1 MKADLSRHSFR
12 QRNHY
17 TKVLSEQGRLTID
30 ADSNEQL
37 HIQAHLDRT
46 TNVDVIGRCGAP
58 VTGGGYA
65 LAPTADG
72 RDLFILPGRLYV
84 DGILCEMDL
93 TPVPFALMPD
103 TTTQVRPGMWSPD
116 GRAFAQ
122 DQRVQVFDE
131 AAPDQAPLEFQITAA
146 DAQNDLLTLS
156 PATAQ
161 ATLQA
166 FVQTALEPRMQ
177 RKTTVTTQP
186 DSPGFVLPSES
197 GRYLAYLDVWE
208 RHITALDNPAMR
220 EVALPVPDTSTRMK
234 TVWQVKLLSIGDR
247 GSAVGCRSQIP
258 AWDALTAASTGE
270 VAARGEPDASNSDPC
285 IVPARAGYRRL
296 ENQLYRVEI
305 HDGGTLP
312 GTVTFKWS
320 RDNGTVVARWG
331 KTDGSNITVSSAG
344 QDSVL
349 GFAPGQW
356 VELFSD
362 KQVLYGLPGT
372 LVRLLKV
379 DGTTLT
385 IDPGT
390 ATGSVD
396 PKDFP
401 GNPQV
406 RRWDSAGRV
415 PVVTG
420 TFLPLEDGVQAQFAA
435 GTYRTGDYWMIPA
448 RTATQDVEWPRDD
461 QKNPVFQ
468 PAGGIRHHYC
478 RLAILESDGER
489 WTLIEDCRQ
498 TFPPLTGLPTAQE
511 DPGVHITAVQL
522 RRTGSPL
529 RNDADVFVNDLAT
542 GIDVICDRDV
552 DPATI
557 KQPTCF
563 VTLDLPYPLTPSDL
577 SFWEVPNIGFQPII
591 LDGTPSVAANRIVWA
606 AAATTQKWLEGV
618 LFTRLAG
625 ARVSR
630 ILAHLTIKGNFV
642 WAPGNPGVY
651 LDGEAFGVRT
661 AGAGTTD
668 IRFPTGNGRRGGDFE
683 MWFWLSQQPILSS
696 FVVAPTA
703 ITAARPAE
711 ILLTASLTG
720 PAPAGGATVT
730 LKAAVMDVSGA
741 VLPGVTVPT
750 IPASITIPEGQSS
763 RDVKVSNPRVP
774 GPATIA
780 ITATSGGVTMRAT
793 VTIRGT
799 GRIPGGNVRR
809 GPAHG

>member
-1 MKADLSRHSFR
+1 MCIR
-12 QRNHY
+12 
-17 TKVLSEQGRLTID
+17 
-30 ADSNEQL
+30 DS
-37 HIQAHLDRT
+37 
-46 TNVDVIGRCGAP
+46 CGAP
-58 VTGGGYA
+58 VTGGGFA

-103 TTTQVRPGMWSPD
+103 TTNRVRPGMWSTD
-116 GRAFAQ
+116 GQAFAQ
-122 DQRVQVFDE
+122 DQRVHVFDE
-131 AAPDQAPLEFQITAA
+131 AAPDQTPLEFQITGA
-146 DAQNDLLTLS
+146 DAQNHVLTLS
-156 PATAQ
+156 PVTAQ

-166 FVQTALEPRMQ
+166 FLQTALEPRMQ

-186 DSPGFVLPSES
+186 DFPGFLLPTKP

-208 RHITALDNPAMR
+208 RHITTLDNPAIR

-234 TVWQVKLLSIGDR
+234 TVWQVNLLGIGDR
-247 GSAVGCRSQIP
+247 GSAVGCSSQIP

-270 VAARGEPDASNSDPC
+270 LAARAEPDASSTDPC
-285 IVPARAGYRRL
+285 IVPAKAGYRRL

-305 HDGGTLP
+305 HDGGAIP
-312 GTVTFKWS
+312 GNVTFKWS
-320 RDNGTVVARWG
+320 RNNGADVKKWEN
-331 KTDGSNITVSSAG
+331 TDGSNITVSSVG
-344 QDSVL
+344 QNSVL

-385 IDPGT
+385 IDPPT

-406 RRWDSAGRV
+406 RRWESAGLV
-415 PVVTG
+415 PVATG
-420 TFLPLEDGVQAQFAA
+420 TFLPLEDGVQVAFAA

-468 PAGGIRHHYC
+468 RAGGIRHHYC
-478 RLAILESDGER
+478 RLAILESDGR
-489 WTLIEDCRQ
+489 QGTLVEDCRQ
-498 TFPPLTGLPTAQE
+498 TFPPLTGLPTMQQ

-522 RRTGSPL
+522 RRTNSPL
-529 RNDADVFVNDLAT
+529 GNDADVFVNDLAT

-563 VTLDLPYPLTPSDL
+563 VTLDLPYPLAPGDL
-577 SFWEVPNIGFQPII
+577 NFWEVPNVGFQPVI
-591 LDGTPSVAANRIVWA
+591 LNGMPSVAANRIVWA

-618 LFTRLAG
+618 LFAILTKV
-625 ARVSR
+625 RVSR

-642 WAPGNPGVY
+642 WEERNPEVY
-651 LDGEAFGVRT
+651 LDGDAFGVAT
-661 AGAGTTD
+661 PGAGTTD

-683 MWFWLSQQPILSS
+683 MWFWLTQQARLSS
-696 FVVAPTA
+696 FAVAPPA

-711 ILLTASLTG
+711 IVLTPSLTG
-720 PAPAGGATVT
+720 PAPAGGTAVS
-730 LKAAVMDVSGA
+730 LKATVMDVSGA
-741 VLPGVTVPT
+741 LLPGVTVPN
-750 IPASITIPEGQSS
+750 IPDSVTIPEGQSS
-763 RDVKVSNPRVP
+763 VDIKVANPRIP

-780 ITATSGGVTMRAT
+780 ITASAGMTMSAT

-799 GRIPGGNVRR
+799 GRPPVRDVRGGPVR
-809 GPAHG
+809 G

>member
-37 HIQAHLDRT
+37 HIQAYLDRT

-58 VTGGGYA
+58 VTGGGFA

-72 RDLFILPGRLYV
+72 RDLFVLPGRFYV

-93 TPVPFALMPD
+93 TPVPFVLMPD
-103 TTTQVRPGMWSPD
+103 TANQVRPGMWSPD
-116 GRAFAQ
+116 GQAFAQ

-131 AAPDQAPLEFQITAA
+131 AAPDQTPLEFQITGA
-146 DAQNDLLTLS
+146 DAQNHILTLS
-156 PATAQ
+156 PITAH

-166 FVQTALEPRMQ
+166 FLQTALEPRMQ
-177 RKTTVTTQP
+177 RKATVTTQP
-186 DSPGFVLPSES
+186 DFPGFLMPTKP

-208 RHITALDNPAMR
+208 RHITTLDNPAIR

-234 TVWQVKLLSIGDR
+234 TVWQVNLLGIGDR
-247 GSAVGCRSQIP
+247 GSAVGCISQIP

-270 VAARGEPDASNSDPC
+270 LAARAEPDASSSDPC
-285 IVPARAGYRRL
+285 MVPAKAGYRRL

-305 HDGGTLP
+305 HDGGAIP
-312 GTVTFKWS
+312 GNVTFKWS
-320 RDNGTVVARWG
+320 RNNGADVEKWE

-385 IDPGT
+385 LDPPT

-406 RRWDSAGRV
+406 RRWESAGLM

-420 TFLPLEDGVQAQFAA
+420 TFLPLEDGVQVAFAA

-468 PAGGIRHHYC
+468 RAGGIRHHYC
-478 RLAILESDGER
+478 RLAILESDGEQ
-489 WTLIEDCRQ
+489 WTLVEDCRQ
-498 TFPPLTGLPTAQE
+498 TFPPLTGLPTVQA

-522 RRTGSPL
+522 RRTNSPL

-552 DPATI
+552 DSATI

-563 VTLDLPYPLTPSDL
+563 VTLDLPYPLTPGDL
-577 SFWEVPNIGFQPII
+577 NFWEVPNVGFQPVI
-591 LDGTPSVAANRIVWA
+591 LNGMPSVASNRIVWT
-606 AAATTQKWLEGV
+606 AAATPQKWLEGV
-618 LFTRLAG
+618 LFAKLAN

-642 WAPGNPGVY
+642 LAAASPDVY
-651 LDGEAFGVRT
+651 LDGDAFGVRT

-683 MWFWLSQQPILSS
+683 MWFWLSQQATLSS
-696 FVVAPTA
+696 FVVAPSA
-703 ITAARPAE
+703 ITATRPPE
-711 ILLTASLTG
+711 IVLTPALTG
-720 PAPAGGATVT
+720 PAPVGGAAVSLTAT
-730 LKAAVMDVSGA
+730 VMDVSGA
-741 VLPGVTVPT
+741 VLPGVSVPT
-750 IPASITIPEGQSS
+750 IPDSVTIPEGQSS
-763 RDVKVSNPRVP
+763 VDIKVANPRIP

-780 ITATSGGVTMRAT
+780 ITAASGGVTMSAT
-793 VTIRGT
+793 LTIRGT
-799 GRIPGGNVRR
+799 GRPPVRNVRG
-809 GPAHG
+809 GPARG